1 MNRIM
6 GQVQRVVVLVAV
18 AMMALVATDA
28 RAQQDIGDT
37 LPRGE
42 MSLDQLRSQI
52 YVTDAKGKEV
62 KGTLLSLGT
71 DAVVVMVGTQ
81 PTTVPW
87 DDVALIQQRGDGSG
101 DGVLQGLGIGLG
113 LALISFSQSGWC
125 RWSPDCLLLYS
136 TPPALVGAATGWAL
150 DALVVGRTTVYKAP
164 KPSRKVK
171 SKVSLS
177 TISREG
183 VAARWQLRW

>member
-87 DDVALIQQRGDGSG
+87 NDVALIQQRGDSSG

-113 LALISFSQSGWC
+113 LGLITFSGYC
-125 RWSPDCLLLYS
+125 GWSPECLLFYS
-136 TPPALVGAATGWAL
+136 AKPALMGAATGWAL

-177 TISREG
+177 TISRDR
-183 VAARWQLRW
+183 VAAGWQLRW